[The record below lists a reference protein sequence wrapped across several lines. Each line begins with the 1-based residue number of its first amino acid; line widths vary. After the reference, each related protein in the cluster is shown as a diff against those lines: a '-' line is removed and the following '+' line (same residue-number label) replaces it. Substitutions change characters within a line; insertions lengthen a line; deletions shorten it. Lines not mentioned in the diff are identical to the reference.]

1 MNQLPTD
8 ATVIVIGAATDAGY
22 RLAQLLA
29 RDGRKVVAATGD
41 ESHAAQLKRLNIPIE
56 ILDPLRREQ
65 VDALLARHAGPPLA
79 VVCFIGGT
87 PALNSAGN
95 LNVIHAAAE
104 AAVARFILTT
114 SIGCG
119 DSAES
124 VDPFVKAFIGK
135 ALKAKNWAERAL
147 RATSLDWTI
156 IRSGGMT
163 LKPGRGGPVLVDS
176 PHVIGY
182 INRSDLGDLV
192 FQALMSPRCSHRVL
206 AAVDSGKAY
215 HVKGEPVVP
224 AEL

>member
-8 ATVIVIGAATDAGY
+8 ATVMIIGAATDSGY
-22 RLAQLLA
+22 RLAQLLTRA
-29 RDGRKVVAATGD
+29 GRRVVAVIGD
-41 ESHAAQLKRLNIPIE
+41 ESHAAQLKRLDIPIE

-65 VDALLARHAGPPLA
+65 VDALLTRHAGQPLA
-79 VVCFIGGT
+79 VVCFIGGS
-87 PALNSAGN
+87 PALNSEGN

-104 AAVARFILTT
+104 AGVARFILTT

-119 DSAES
+119 DSSES

-192 FQALMSPRCSHRVL
+192 YQALMSPLSSHRVL